1 MALFV
6 GDPSFPTRF
15 GTDVAD
21 TSDETG
27 LFLKIFGGEVFAAF
41 SETTIMMDKHFVREI
56 ASGKSAQFP
65 KTWKVSAG
73 YHVAGQEMLG
83 QDTDET
89 ERVIS
94 IDGLLVSHIGIY
106 DLDEAMSHFEVRSR
120 YTEELGKAIARVFD
134 TMVMRTIVLT
144 ARDDSTLGGG
154 SQTTSPFPSGQVI
167 LSAALSGTLAATG
180 AGSQWWEALRQMRIG
195 AGGDNVP
202 DSEPLWVVVPY
213 NTFDSIQYA
222 VKNDSTAA
230 DAMFLF
236 GDRRL
241 GWGAQVGSGVTSMI
255 EQDGITVLRSNLMP
269 QSNDTAN
276 SDIKAKYRADYST
289 TLGIGWGR
297 DGVGTTKLIG
307 MGMESTRDV
316 RRQEDFMVAKI
327 ACGHGSLRNELTWE
341 FRNV

>member
-6 GDPSFPTRF
+6 GDPSAPTRF

-56 ASGKSAQFP
+56 SSGKSAQFP
-65 KTWKVSAG
+65 KTWKVSAA
-73 YHVAGQEMLG
+73 YHTAGQEMLG

-106 DLDEAMSHFEVRSR
+106 DLDEAMSHFDVRSR
-120 YTEELGKAIARVFD
+120 YTDELGKALGRVFD
-134 TMVMRTIVLT
+134 TNVMRTIVAT
-144 ARDDSTLGGG
+144 AKNSATLGGG
-154 SQTTSPFPSGQVI
+154 SQTTAPFPQGQRI
-167 LSAALSGTLAATG
+167 LSADVSGTLTST
-180 AGSQWWEALRQMRIG
+180 AGEQWWEAIRQMRIG

-213 NTFDSIQYA
+213 NTFDAIKYA
-222 VKNDSTAA
+222 YIGGSAA
-230 DAMFLF
+230 NGFLYA
-236 GDRRL
+236 DRDRTFSNL
-241 GWGAQVGSGVTSMI
+241 EGVGVTPSIM
-255 EQDGITVLRSNLMP
+255 QDGITVLRSNLIP

-276 SDIKAKYRADYST
+276 SDIKAKYRIDYST
-289 TLGIGWGR
+289 VLGLGWGR
-297 DGVGTTKLIG
+297 DGVGTVKLVG
-307 MGMESTRDV
+307 MGLEQTRDS
-316 RRQEDFMVAKI
+316 RRQEDFIVAKM
-327 ACGHGSLRNELTWE
+327 AVGHGSLRNELCWE
-341 FRNV
+341 FANV